1 MPTPQ
6 WLYPTEVVIEELNVN
21 LKGPDGQEDL
31 FQTLADVMNLPLFE
45 QRIQDMTATQD
56 VTATTIIIIIIIL
69 CVGTVYVQGTSKTH
83 VIDFSTD
90 YPLQLQQKLQ
100 HACLTIA
107 YIAKRLD
114 HIRVKTACD
123 GGNHYKIMAIIL
135 GQLRMPIW

>member
-45 QRIQDMTATQD
+45 QRIQD
-56 VTATTIIIIIIIL
+56 VTATIIIIKIIIIL

-107 YIAKRLD
+107 YIAKRQD

-123 GGNHYKIMAIIL
+123 GGNHYRITAIII
-135 GQLRMPIW
+135 GQLHMRI